1 MLWQPAKRVE
11 RETEERASAVE
22 KERGERIPPSTPK
35 SSFRVGEDPNKDDL
49 FNELGLGD
57 ELEVEKEAVQE
68 SSAGNRK
75 RGKPQPTH
83 ILAVREKEGTEE
95 YRVSFDNGTFT
106 WILKEEVE
114 APDLVRDFEK
124 ERERVMRQVN

>member
-11 RETEERASAVE
+11 RETEESASAVG

-35 SSFRVGEDPNKDDL
+35 SSFRVREDPDKNNLLDK
-49 FNELGLGD
+49 LGLGD
-57 ELEVEKEAVQE
+57 KLEVKKEEVKE
-68 SSAGNRK
+68 SSAGNKK

-95 YRVSFDNGTFT
+95 YRVSFDNDTFA
-106 WILKEEVE
+106 WMPKEEVE
-114 APDLVRDFEK
+114 APDLV
-124 ERERVMRQVN
+124 